1 MSLTSIVNSPQV
13 DLIPATRCGKE
24 FQMGLG
30 LGRLVSWCSEGLG
43 SEPTQKSKYGSAGM
57 ECVWGRGAGDRQ
69 VLEAGGPVS
78 LAQSISFRFHEN
90 QTLIQKLKAEGDEG
104 KTPDIDF

>member
-13 DLIPATRCGKE
+13 DLIPATRCGTE

-57 ECVWGRGAGDRQ
+57 VAVRGGGERETGRFWKLVG
-69 VLEAGGPVS
+69 
-78 LAQSISFRFHEN
+78 QS
-90 QTLIQKLKAEGDEG
+90 A
-104 KTPDIDF
+104 